1 MNKYARNAILAV
13 VLAVLA
19 FFWIWFFDYLG
30 AKAFWVAL
38 VAFGVCIAYGSDL
51 DEALPWATLG
61 GVAGILLGLVTYV
74 FFMLVFPLYW
84 IVSVAMAGAIFI
96 LVAGL
101 IAIPKLRELLPMLLV
116 GWGCF
121 LGAVAR
127 FDYLLAEKPIE
138 GLNRALTTLFGVILS
153 LLVGMLVA
161 SILNA
166 LLLSP
171 RKAKAAE
178 AVAAPQP
185 AAPQM
190 PEQ

>member
-1 MNKYARNAILAV
+1 
-13 VLAVLA
+13 
-19 FFWIWFFDYLG
+19 
-30 AKAFWVAL
+30 
-38 VAFGVCIAYGSDL
+38 
-51 DEALPWATLG
+51 
-61 GVAGILLGLVTYV
+61 
-74 FFMLVFPLYW
+74 
-84 IVSVAMAGAIFI
+84 MAGAIFI

-166 LLLSP
+166 VLLSP